1 MLSNTSLG
9 FILDMGVT
17 NHDNKIDN
25 TEKKKRTRL
34 QEYSL
39 KNKSF

>member
-25 TEKKKRTRL
+25 IENKKENSSPGILFEK
-34 QEYSL
+34 
-39 KNKSF
+39 